1 MRKSL
6 PLIAIS
12 VLILNISFSQTI
24 KKVKIADVLQM
35 ADTSSVPVVINFFAT
50 WCKPC
55 VQELPWFEK
64 SIPNYK
70 GKDVKLL
77 LVSLDYAED
86 YPKNI
91 AAFASKNNINSQI
104 VWLDESDPNS
114 FCPKVDKRWEGTIPV
129 SLMINKATNFRAFF
143 DHQLPEGQLKIALD
157 KLVEKSDR

>member
-1 MRKSL
+1 
-6 PLIAIS
+6 
-12 VLILNISFSQTI
+12 
-24 KKVKIADVLQM
+24 M

-55 VQELPWFEK
+55 VQELPWFENTV
-64 SIPNYK
+64 PNYK
-70 GKDVKLL
+70 GKEVKLL

-91 AAFASKNNINSQI
+91 ASFARKNNISSQI

-114 FCPKVDKRWEGTIPV
+114 FCPKIDKRWEGTIPV

-143 DHQLPEGQLKIALD
+143 DHQLPEGQLKLALD
-157 KLVEKSDR
+157 KLIGL

>member
-1 MRKSL
+1 MN
-6 PLIAIS
+6 IA
-12 VLILNISFSQTI
+12 FSQPI
-24 KKVKIADVLQM
+24 KKVKIADVLRM

-64 SIPNYK
+64 TIPNYK
-70 GKDVKLL
+70 GKEVKLL

-91 AAFASKNNINSQI
+91 ASFARKNNISSQI
-104 VWLDESDPNS
+104 VWLDESDPNA

-129 SLMINKATNFRAFF
+129 SLMINKVTNFRAFF

-157 KLVEKSDR
+157 KLVE

>member
-1 MRKSL
+1 MKKSTII
-6 PLIAIS
+6 IATFLLVIN
-12 VLILNISFSQTI
+12 VAFSQTI
-24 KKVKIADVLQM
+24 KKVKVADVLRM

-64 SIPNYK
+64 TVPNYK
-70 GKDVKLL
+70 GKEVKLL

-91 AAFASKNNINSQI
+91 ASFARKNNISSQI

-114 FCPKVDKRWEGTIPV
+114 FCPKIDKRWEGTIPV

-143 DHQLPEGQLKIALD
+143 DHQLPEGQLKLALD
-157 KLVEKSDR
+157 KLIGL

>member
-1 MRKSL
+1 MRKNTI
-6 PLIAIS
+6 LIATFLL
-12 VLILNISFSQTI
+12 VMNMAFSQSI
-24 KKVKIADVLQM
+24 KKVKIADVLRM

-64 SIPNYK
+64 IVPNYK
-70 GKDVKLL
+70 NKAVKLL

-91 AAFASKNNINSQI
+91 ASFANENNITSQI
-104 VWLDESDPNS
+104 VWLNESDPNS

-129 SLMINKATNFRAFF
+129 SLMINKAAGFRAFF
-143 DHQLPEGQLKIALD
+143 DHQLPEAQ
-157 KLVEKSDR
+157 

>member
-1 MRKSL
+1 MKKSII
-6 PLIAIS
+6 LIATFFL
-12 VLILNISFSQTI
+12 VMNVAFSQSI
-24 KKVKIADVLQM
+24 KKVKIADVLRI
-35 ADTSSVPVVINFFAT
+35 ADTSSVPIVINFFAT

-64 SIPNYK
+64 TTPNYK
-70 GKDVKLL
+70 GKGVKLL

-91 AAFASKNNINSQI
+91 AAFAKKNNIASQI
-104 VWLDESDPNS
+104 VWLDESDPNA

-143 DHQLPEGQLKIALD
+143 DHQLPEGQLKMALD
-157 KLVEKSDR
+157 KLISQ